1 MIKSNFDL
9 KEIKNSL
16 KKFRDSRCIMPST
29 GDLVLTC
36 LQPEEFVRGII
47 YAEDSSN
54 FYIQWYSNEKK
65 RHPRK
70 VNKGYFRTGIF
81 VKL

>member
-9 KEIKNSL
+9 KEIKNNL
-16 KKFRDSRCIMPST
+16 QRFRDSQCVMPST

-36 LQPEEFVRGII
+36 LQAEEFVKGII

-54 FYIQWYSNEKK
+54 FYIQWCSNEKK
-65 RHPRK
+65 RHP
-70 VNKGYFRTGIF
+70 NKIDKGFFRTGIF